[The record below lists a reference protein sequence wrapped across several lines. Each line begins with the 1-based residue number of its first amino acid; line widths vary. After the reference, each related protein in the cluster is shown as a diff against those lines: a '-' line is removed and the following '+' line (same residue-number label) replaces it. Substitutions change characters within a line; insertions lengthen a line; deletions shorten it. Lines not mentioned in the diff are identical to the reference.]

1 MSSGSTDSHYHLH
14 WRAGRYWPS
23 VHPACPA
30 IDNSGRPSLDHA
42 TSYAETVPMLSV
54 LLSLAVQVTQA
65 PAPAAPRPA
74 LTVSVRPANP
84 SVVVGDSIRLA
95 GEVRDSSGRPVP
107 NARIRWLGGSFEGGI
122 DSTGLVKAGA
132 VGTFV
137 AYAVPSVDGKP
148 ARPTPVSVRILPQP
162 AARVALNHGESK
174 LVVGQRLAL
183 DAQVFAANGDR
194 RRDPVTWASTLPSI
208 ATV

>member
-1 MSSGSTDSHYHLH
+1 
-14 WRAGRYWPS
+14 
-23 VHPACPA
+23 
-30 IDNSGRPSLDHA
+30 
-42 TSYAETVPMLSV
+42 MLSV
-54 LLSLAVQVTQA
+54 FLSLAVQVTQ
-65 PAPAAPRPA
+65 APAAPRPA

-122 DSTGLVKAGA
+122 DSTGMVKAGA

-148 ARPTPVSVRILPQP
+148 AGPTKIPVRIVAQP
-162 AARVALNHGESK
+162 AARVVLNHGSSK
-174 LVVGQRLAL
+174 LVVGQRLPL
-183 DAQVFAANGDR
+183 DAEIYAANGDR
-194 RRDPVTWASTLPSI
+194 RRDAVTWA
-208 ATV
+208 

>member
-1 MSSGSTDSHYHLH
+1 MVGRRWMSKL
-14 WRAGRYWPS
+14 
-23 VHPACPA
+23 
-30 IDNSGRPSLDHA
+30 
-42 TSYAETVPMLSV
+42 YAETVPMLSV

-65 PAPAAPRPA
+65 PAAQRPA

-84 SVVVGDSIRLA
+84 TVVVGDSIRLA
-95 GEVRDSSGRPVP
+95 GEVRDSTGRAVP

-122 DSTGLVKAGA
+122 DSTGVMKAGA

-148 ARPTPVSVRILPQP
+148 ARPTPISVRIVPQP
-162 AARVALNHGESK
+162 AARVVLNRGASK

-183 DAQVFAANGDR
+183 DADVFGDNG
-194 RRDPVTWASTLPSI
+194 
-208 ATV
+208 

>member
-1 MSSGSTDSHYHLH
+1 
-14 WRAGRYWPS
+14 
-23 VHPACPA
+23 
-30 IDNSGRPSLDHA
+30 
-42 TSYAETVPMLSV
+42 MLSV

-122 DSTGLVKAGA
+122 DSTGMVKAGA

-137 AYAVPSVDGKP
+137 AFAVPSVDGKP
-148 ARPTPVSVRILPQP
+148 ARPTPIPVRIVAQP
-162 AARVALNHGESK
+162 AA
-174 LVVGQRLAL
+174 
-183 DAQVFAANGDR
+183 
-194 RRDPVTWASTLPSI
+194 
-208 ATV
+208 